1 MYLLLLSL
9 SFKLNDPSLL
19 VLERSPLLATARS
32 WMALGWRK
40 MHRHRLQMS
49 IQLLLHDMILLCF
62 WMIFSRS
69 YEDSKHMLMTAW
81 IVSTHALTR
90 WTSTSTSLQ
99 MTWTSFAIVLIR
111 LETLSFIFLVIIST
125 LCILAMFKTSD
136 LVYLW
141 FWIDFLCLDILL
153 WLNTL

>member
-40 MHRHRLQMS
+40 MHRHSLQMS
-49 IQLLLHDMILLCF
+49 IQLLLHDMILLFF
-62 WMIFSRS
+62 WMIFSQS

-81 IVSTHALTR
+81 MVSTHALTR

-99 MTWTSFAIVLIR
+99 MTWTSFAVVLIR